1 MPALSVSVDGILLAT
16 VSTGEYNIVTVRASG
31 DVVNKNFVGLEVVA
45 SYNPEIG
52 DSIYHIYVSEYQLL
66 PGQIVTIQM
75 LESALTSH
83 KGKTI
88 DECYPD
94 ESPVEKNFDFTLT
107 TDIYD
112 ELRKKPRLREKF
124 TLRVESTNGS
134 IFLGDTDPGIHG
146 FSFYVLW
153 DSWSPESS
161 RVSLHS
167 HTLKGLETREP
178 MTNYFKGQIQPGDSI
193 LFEPIT

>member
-16 VSTGEYNIVTVRASG
+16 VSTDEYNIVTVRASG
-31 DVVNKNFVGLEVVA
+31 DVVNTDFVGLEVAA
-45 SYNPEIG
+45 SCNPENG

-66 PGQIVTIQM
+66 PGQIVTVQM

-94 ESPVEKNFDFTLT
+94 EEPIDKNFDFTLT
-107 TDIYD
+107 ADIYD
-112 ELRKKPRLREKF
+112 ELRQKPRLREKYS
-124 TLRVESTNGS
+124 LRVESTNGS
-134 IFLGDTDPGIHG
+134 RFIGDTEPGIHG
-146 FSFYVLW
+146 FSFSVLW

-167 HTLKGLETREP
+167 HTLKGLEAREP
-178 MTNYFKGQIQPGDSI
+178 MINYFKDQIKPGDSI
-193 LFEPIT
+193 LFEPNT